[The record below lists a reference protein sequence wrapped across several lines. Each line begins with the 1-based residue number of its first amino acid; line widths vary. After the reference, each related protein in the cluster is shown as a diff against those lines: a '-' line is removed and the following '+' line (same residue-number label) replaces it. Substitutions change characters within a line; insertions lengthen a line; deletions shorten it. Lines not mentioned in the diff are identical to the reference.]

1 MLFAL
6 QSFIH
11 CLIFFVV
18 VLHSHPVGTTC
29 EHLGFSVALH
39 MPTLVVVTKVDLCP
53 AAQVEHTVHQL
64 EQLLTSPGC
73 SKVPFRISSESDVCT
88 AAQAFNDNR

>member
-1 MLFAL
+1 MLFNFL
-6 QSFIH
+6 
-11 CLIFFVV
+11 L
-18 VLHSHPVGTTC
+18 LYTHPVGTTC

-73 SKVPFRISSESDVCT
+73 SKVPFCISSESDVCT